1 MCMST
6 IDIQIDL
13 FCQQLAATSQQTS
26 LVEETTPA
34 ALAISDTNVQAQQV
48 SAVEICWKFSL
59 PKNLGLVVEVVPKK
73 YGF

>member
-1 MCMST
+1 MHIHYRYTNRPVLPTTCCHET
-6 IDIQIDL
+6 
-13 FCQQLAATSQQTS
+13 QQTS